1 MTMSD
6 STSRNHTGD
15 AIVSA
20 RGVVVRFGDLTA
32 LDRVDLDVKRG
43 TIYGLLGPNGAGKTT
58 LIRVLATLLKPDEGS
73 ATVAGF
79 DVVEQAPA
87 TRTRIGLAGQFAAI
101 DEYQTGRENVEMIGR
116 LYRLSAK
123 QSRARTADI
132 LERIGLTDAAE
143 RQVGTYSGGMRR
155 RLDLAASLVG
165 RPEVMFLDEPTT
177 GIDPRSRLGVW
188 ELVNDLVEAGT
199 TVLLTTQYLEEADQ
213 LADRIGVIDK
223 GAIISEGTASELK
236 STLGGS
242 IIVVEAPAT
251 DLHRYRDVLASIAEG
266 EIAIDEQRGQVR
278 IPATDGP
285 DTLFAATA
293 AMAEADLHPTDIATH
308 KPTLDDVFLSL
319 TDETVEEE
327 AEHDQ
332 DEAERA
338 IATATGKASR

>member
-1 MTMSD
+1 MPDTRSE
-6 STSRNHTGD
+6 STQP
-15 AIVSA
+15 IVSA

-32 LDRVDLDVKRG
+32 LDHVDLDVQPG
-43 TIYGLLGPNGAGKTT
+43 SIYGLLGPNGAGKTT

-79 DVVEQAPA
+79 DVVDQAPA
-87 TRTRIGLAGQFAAI
+87 TRTKIGLAGQFAAI

-116 LYRLSAK
+116 LYRLGRK
-123 QSRARTADI
+123 QARVRTDEI
-132 LERIGLTDAAE
+132 LEAIGLTDAAD

-188 ELVNDLVEAGT
+188 ELVNDLVAGGT

-223 GAIISEGTASELK
+223 GTIISEGTARELK
-236 STLGGS
+236 ATLGGS
-242 IIVVEAPAT
+242 IIVVEAPVE
-251 DLHRYRDVLASIAEG
+251 DLDRYHDLLQPIAEG
-266 EIAIDEQRGQVR
+266 EIAVDRQQGHVR
-278 IPATDGP
+278 IPATEGP
-285 DTLFAATA
+285 DTLFAVTT
-293 AMAEADLHPTDIATH
+293 AMADAGLHPTDVDTH

-327 AEHDQ
+327 AAHDE
-332 DEAERA
+332 DETQRE
-338 IATATGKASR
+338 IAAATGKAGR